1 MSFPLNSTN
10 MKSRQ
15 IYLITPAAL
24 PDGPSVHDAGEKEFT
39 SAFENAAIGMA
50 LVATDSRRLRVN
62 KAFCR
67 MLGYSEAEMLSR
79 SLRHITHPDDVQE
92 DFRQRDLCLAGEQ
105 ETYQHQ
111 KRYLHRNGHVVWGD
125 LTCTLVRDAKGRPL
139 HFISQVQD
147 ITERKLAEQ
156 ALRESEERFRSLTML
171 SSDWYWE
178 QDENFRVTTFSGAE
192 QAGPWLP
199 EQTLAIGRRRWELY
213 GLFPLR
219 GSWEEHRA
227 VLEAHQPFYDFQ
239 FMRAVPG
246 DPPRYLSTSGEPVFD
261 ADGRFRGYRGTAR
274 DITQSKLAEQR
285 LRDTQALLHMAAQ
298 VGRLGAWVYEVGKQ
312 RVTWSEEVCAIHEVK
327 QGFAPTLEQAVD
339 FYAAEYRATMRA
351 IFSACLK
358 DGSPF
363 DVEAQVTTAKGR
375 RVWLRA
381 IGEAQWDERGRVV
394 RLQGACQDITESKC
408 AAEDARMVAEQL
420 TTTLESLTDA
430 FFTVDRRWR
439 FTYVNA
445 EAERSLRRSRTEL
458 LGLEMWKAFPD
469 LRQSVFVDNY
479 QRAMNEN
486 VAVQFEAF
494 YAPFGVWV
502 QIKAYPSRQGLAIY
516 AKDVTER
523 IAAQQEI
530 LRLNAELEERVKQ
543 RTAQLQAANK
553 ELEAFSYSI
562 AHDLRAPLS
571 SIDGFSL
578 MLEQTAGKDLAE
590 RCQHYLSRIRAG
602 VKQMGELTDGLLSL
616 TNLSRA
622 SLRGEEVDLAALARA
637 AVASCHER
645 SPRRDADIV
654 IAPALPASGDPRL
667 LAQVMGNLVGNA
679 WKFTGKRERA
689 RIEVGSLQGEAGGL
703 VYFVRDNGAGF
714 DMAYASRMF
723 EAFQRMHSPADFE
736 GTGIG
741 LAIVHK
747 IVARHGGRI
756 WAESAPERGATFYF
770 TLGPGCH

>member
-1 MSFPLNSTN
+1 LEIKTISCRL
-10 MKSRQ
+10 
-15 IYLITPAAL
+15 AA
-24 PDGPSVHDAGEKEFT
+24 DE
-39 SAFENAAIGMA
+39 
-50 LVATDSRRLRVN
+50 
-62 KAFCR
+62 
-67 MLGYSEAEMLSR
+67 
-79 SLRHITHPDDVQE
+79 
-92 DFRQRDLCLAGEQ
+92 
-105 ETYQHQ
+105 
-111 KRYLHRNGHVVWGD
+111 
-125 LTCTLVRDAKGRPL
+125 
-139 HFISQVQD
+139 QVQD
-147 ITERKLAEQ
+147 ITEREKAEQ
-156 ALRESEERFRSLTML
+156 ALRESEARFRSLAML
-171 SSDWYWE
+171 SPDWYWE
-178 QDENFRVTTFSGAE
+178 QDEHFRFTAFPGAE
-192 QAGPWLP
+192 RAEPWRH
-199 EQTLAIGRRRWELY
+199 EQILRIGQRLWELQ
-213 GLFPLR
+213 GFFPLR
-219 GSWEEHRA
+219 GTWDEHRA

-239 FMRAVPG
+239 YRRAVSG
-246 DPPRYLSTSGEPVFD
+246 EPPRYLSCSGEPVFD
-261 ADGRFRGYRGTAR
+261 PDGRLRGYRGLAR

-298 VGRLGAWVYEVGKQ
+298 VGRLGAWAYEVGQ
-312 RVTWSEEVCAIHEVK
+312 PRMTWSEEVCAIHGVR
-327 QGFAPTLEQAVD
+327 QGFAPTLEEAVG
-339 FYAAEYRATMRA
+339 FCAAEYQATMRA

-375 RVWLRA
+375 QVWVRM

-394 RLQGACQDITESKC
+394 KLQGACQDITESKH

-439 FTYVNA
+439 FTYLNA
-445 EAERSLRRSRTEL
+445 EAERFLRRSRTEL
-458 LGLEMWKAFPD
+458 LGQEMWKAFPD
-469 LRQSVFVDNY
+469 LRQSIFADNY

-486 VAVQFEAF
+486 VAEQFEAF

-502 QIKAYPSRQGLAIY
+502 QVKAYPSRQGLAIY

-543 RTAQLQAANK
+543 RTAQLQAANQ

-578 MLEQTAGKDLAE
+578 MLEKTAGKDLAE
-590 RCQHYLSRIRAG
+590 RCRHFLSRIRVG

-616 TNLSRA
+616 TDLSRT
-622 SLRGEEVDLAALARA
+622 SLRGEVVDLAALARA
-637 AVASCHER
+637 AVGACRER
-645 SPRRDADIV
+645 SPQRHADFK
-654 IAPALPASGDPRL
+654 IAPTLPAWGDPRL
-667 LAQVMGNLVGNA
+667 LAQVVGNLVGNA
-679 WKFTGKRERA
+679 WKFTGRRECA
-689 RIEVGSLQGEAGGL
+689 HIEVGSLQGAGGGP

-714 DMAYASRMF
+714 DMAYASRIF
-723 EAFQRMHSPADFE
+723 EAFQRLHSPSEFE

-756 WAESAPERGATFYF
+756 WAESAPEQGATFFF
-770 TLGPGCH
+770 TLSPGSPGNA